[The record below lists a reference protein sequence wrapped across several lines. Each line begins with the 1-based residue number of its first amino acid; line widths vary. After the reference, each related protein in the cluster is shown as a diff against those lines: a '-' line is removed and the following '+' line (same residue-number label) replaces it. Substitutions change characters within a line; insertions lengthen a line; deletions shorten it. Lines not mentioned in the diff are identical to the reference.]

1 MKVTEMTKGKLEK
14 ELVDPYLPSKIVPP
28 DYIRDILHE
37 ADKDFPS
44 VDFEYEIPHK
54 WRAEEYQNRYE
65 ELERLMLEI
74 LKWRQLWFGKMDVT
88 K

>member
-1 MKVTEMTKGKLEK
+1 MTKGKLEK
-14 ELVDPYLPSKIVPP
+14 TLVDPYLPSKIVPP
-28 DYIRDILHE
+28 DYIRDVLQE

-54 WRAEEYQNRYE
+54 WTAEEYQNRYE
-65 ELERLMLEI
+65 ELERQMLEI
-74 LKWRQLWFGKMDVT
+74 LKWRQLWFGKMDVN